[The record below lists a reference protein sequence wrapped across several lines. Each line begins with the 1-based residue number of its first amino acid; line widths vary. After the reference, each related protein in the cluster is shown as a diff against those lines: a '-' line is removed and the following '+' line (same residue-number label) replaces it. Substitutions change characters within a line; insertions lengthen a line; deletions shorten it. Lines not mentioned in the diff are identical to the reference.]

1 VTDHFILLAIETH
14 WKALSPE
21 ARKRCRARTYEG
33 ISLADKLAIVTEE
46 AMKSWAEPPE
56 VTERFQKQGSVATG
70 KAGRDNA

>member
-1 VTDHFILLAIETH
+1 MTDSFILLAIETH

-33 ISLADKLAIVTEE
+33 ITPAEKLAIVTEE

-56 VTERFQKQGSVATG
+56 VTERFAKQGNT
-70 KAGRDNA
+70 AGGAS